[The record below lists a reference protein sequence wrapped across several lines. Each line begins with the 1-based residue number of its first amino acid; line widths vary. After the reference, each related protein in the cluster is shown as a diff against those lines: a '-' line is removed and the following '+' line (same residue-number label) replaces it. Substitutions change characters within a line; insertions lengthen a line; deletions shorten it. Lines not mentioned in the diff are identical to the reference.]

1 MVLTV
6 VARGDHPEG
15 AGDPEIWAAQDR
27 RSQMAKIAALAGL
40 LVLMPN
46 IVARADPSYAVWADQ
61 SYIVWRLAHE
71 RLLAKWRASEPR
83 CGWTAGGYACSSRK
97 RSGYAPIWIRG

>member
-1 MVLTV
+1 MVLMW
-6 VARGDHPEG
+6 PLG
-15 AGDPEIWAAQDR
+15 ATILKVRVIRKFGLR
-27 RSQMAKIAALAGL
+27 RIAGQMAKIAALAGL
-40 LVLMPN
+40 LVLMTN

>member
-1 MVLTV
+1 VRIV
-6 VARGDHPEG
+6 
-15 AGDPEIWAAQDR
+15 
-27 RSQMAKIAALAGL
+27 KIPTLVGL
-40 LVLMPN
+40 LVLMTN

-83 CGWTAGGYACSSRK
+83 CGWTAGGYACASRK
-97 RSGYAPIWIRG
+97 RSGYGLIWIRR